1 VNRRCVAP
9 LLALFC
15 LTSAACT
22 SFVGKLVEKTGMALD
37 GSLFAEKTVAQYE
50 GVTTRITVRETR
62 AKDGTT
68 YLLAHLDAF
77 PFVTLRTTTP
87 DERGQVKPVAFQF
100 LASTYSGWNEFTL
113 DLTGRGTFEHDTLRV
128 EALTPIAISAGKL
141 LHRDRR
147 LSGEQALAS
156 LRNREARIEAIA
168 EWMWGMTA
176 PVFPNLD
183 AFEAYW
189 RPLLLPELVS
199 ANERP
204 VVWEHGADT
213 TRGET
218 VAWNSAY
225 TTLMFPQNM
234 WELRDSGALLRDWE
248 EASAWIYF
256 TYAKVYIIEQ
266 FSKSFMV
273 HKVK

>member
-62 AKDGTT
+62 AKDGAT

-87 DERGQVKPVAFQF
+87 DERGQVKLVAFQF

-204 VVWEHGADT
+204 VVWERGADT
-213 TRGET
+213 ARGET